1 MEWILPLLSIMF
13 AIYMVCVTF
22 EVEFPK
28 IKSKAVRQQ
37 EAFERRRAENQRI
50 LEQAKRD
57 YEHKIIVSD
66 ALFFQWDTE
75 YICGQLKQPLRE
87 RYVAEREDYQRR
99 ALYPLKVRYDRTLVH
114 RKTAVARATV
124 DIIGVKSLERIHGSP
139 YGVDKP

>member
-1 MEWILPLLSIMF
+1 MGWVLAVLGTIF
-13 AIYMVCVTF
+13 AVCMVCAAF

-37 EAFERRRAENQRI
+37 EASERRRAENQRI

-66 ALFFQWDTE
+66 ALFFQWDTD

-87 RYVAEREDYQRR
+87 RYVAEREDYQQR

-114 RKTAVARATV
+114 RKTAVAKATV
-124 DIIGVKSLERIHGSP
+124 DIIGVKSLERIHGSR